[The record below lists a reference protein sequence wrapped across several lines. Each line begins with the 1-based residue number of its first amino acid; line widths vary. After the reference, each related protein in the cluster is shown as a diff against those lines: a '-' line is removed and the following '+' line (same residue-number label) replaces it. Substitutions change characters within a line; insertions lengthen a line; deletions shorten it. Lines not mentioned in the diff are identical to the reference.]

1 MCADIRFIFFS
12 VRQEIL
18 MYCFS
23 FVAMGGITIN
33 MKYVFQ
39 AGHFWKGYNE
49 LNQNVLNVLSLVHR
63 TNTYSGLCVTH
74 FSKYII
80 ITSLFNSHNNSMG
93 LLTSFSTNR
102 LTAIPNHLQ
111 MSIILYN

>member
-1 MCADIRFIFFS
+1 
-12 VRQEIL
+12 

-39 AGHFWKGYNE
+39 SEHFWKGFNE
-49 LNQNVLNVLSLVHR
+49 LNQNVLNVLSLVHG
-63 TNTYSGLCVTH
+63 TNTYSGLCVTY
-74 FSKYII
+74 FSKSIMII
-80 ITSLFNSHNNSMG
+80 SLFNSHKNSMG
-93 LLTSFSTNR
+93 LVTSFSTNK

-111 MSIILYN
+111 ISIILYK